1 MSDKST
7 HKIDIDVIE
16 YKNTCEKIKIQ
27 VVDYKMFESACCQV
41 SFLDAEENYLRVEHV
56 WIKDDDFNLYWNT
69 DEDLIDLVMKKVN
82 VHKKGTAE
90 RIRKEQEEEEERLRQ
105 IELERLQ
112 MEQQLL
118 VEEQENE
125 ELEQDTMQE

>member
-1 MSDKST
+1 MSVSDKASLN
-7 HKIDIDVIE
+7 IDIDRIE
-16 YKNTCEKIKIQ
+16 YKNICEKIKIQ
-27 VVDYKMFESACCQV
+27 VVEYKMFESACCQV
-41 SFLDAEENYLRVEHV
+41 SFLDAEQNYIRVEHV
-56 WIKDDDFNLYWNT
+56 WIKDDDFNFYWNT

-82 VHKKGTAE
+82 VFKKGTAE
-90 RIRKEQEEEEERLRQ
+90 RIRQEEEEERLRQ

-125 ELEQDTMQE
+125 DNMQE